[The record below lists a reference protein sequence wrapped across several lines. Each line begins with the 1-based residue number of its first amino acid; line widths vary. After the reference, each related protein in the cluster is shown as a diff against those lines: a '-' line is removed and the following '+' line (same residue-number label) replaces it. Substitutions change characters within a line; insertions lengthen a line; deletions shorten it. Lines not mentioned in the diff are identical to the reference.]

1 MDSSFNILG
10 LFMDNFWMNFALEIG
25 LLSFLG
31 VLYYFY
37 QKRKIIHYEEN
48 KVELVMGFILQ
59 SCLAEKKDDLQQS
72 LDQVIES
79 LDDFIQHKTS
89 SPPTALLKT
98 YAQSAECTIELKN
111 VILEGLKEIE
121 QQ

>member
-1 MDSSFNILG
+1 MN
-10 LFMDNFWMNFALEIG
+10 NFWMNFALEIG

-48 KVELVMGFILQ
+48 KPELVMGFILQ
-59 SCLAEKKDDLQQS
+59 SCLSEKNDLPQPA
-72 LDQVIES
+72 LDQLIEA

-89 SPPTALLKT
+89 TPPTALLKT
-98 YAQSAECTIELKN
+98 FANSEDCSEELRN
-111 VILEGLKEIE
+111 VILEGMKELE
-121 QQ
+121 A